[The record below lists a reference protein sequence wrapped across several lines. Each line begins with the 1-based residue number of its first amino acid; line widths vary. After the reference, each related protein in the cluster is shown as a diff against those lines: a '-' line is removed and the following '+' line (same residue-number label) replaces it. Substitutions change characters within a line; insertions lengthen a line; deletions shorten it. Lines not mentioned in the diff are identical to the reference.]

1 MKFVFL
7 HDKLGPRKSLR
18 TARSHAYLRKQ
29 TVKLCPVTGLPDRCG
44 QWDGRSAV
52 RGHHQEGRGTGVRGD
67 QLEGHH
73 PLSAGGASMK
83 ALRFPAVET
92 APVLTRD
99 PAHGGPTSLCL
110 SRTGDRNST
119 SAIFCFCVQMRSQVE
134 KGGLI
139 PHPCAFFMGRFFWLC
154 DWSNQK
160 YRIIIIISLSIL
172 LFWNY
177 SAPFV
182 TGYLYYVNFLKY
194 QKFIKGEF
202 WCIDYIQ
209 NKMKL

>member
-1 MKFVFL
+1 MISWGQGKVCAL
-7 HDKLGPRKSLR
+7 HITMPTSESRPSNCVQWQGCRTDVGSGMGGVPSDDTTRK
-18 TARSHAYLRKQ
+18 AE
-29 TVKLCPVTGLPDRCG
+29 
-44 QWDGRSAV
+44 AV
-52 RGHHQEGRGTGVRGD
+52 GWGETSWRAIT
-67 QLEGHH
+67 
-73 PLSAGGASMK
+73 LSAGGASMK
-83 ALRFPAVET
+83 ALRSPAVET